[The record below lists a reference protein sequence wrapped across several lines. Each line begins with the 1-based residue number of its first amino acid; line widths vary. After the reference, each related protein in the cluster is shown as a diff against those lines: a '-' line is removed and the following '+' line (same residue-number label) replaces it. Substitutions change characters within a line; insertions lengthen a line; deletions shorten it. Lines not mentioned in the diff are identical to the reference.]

1 MCLTFAPEG
10 AIIFIILDCKQIC
23 PPFWRKTFYFPQLF
37 TIHIFLNI
45 GCKKILQCLCLQDM
59 QKSGTPYFSP
69 TRTIQA
75 DYYKGREGERK
86 KRTSA
91 GKDMEK
97 LEHLH
102 IAVGRCTCFRKLYCG
117 STNTHKKTKA
127 EHRIIISSGNFTSRC
142 LPRRTESRDLNRY
155 LYTNVHSSVMY
166 KTQKVETTEMFINR
180 WIGKQKKKKE
190 KNKQNPKSAE
200 KKK

>member
-59 QKSGTPYFSP
+59 QKSGTPYFSR

-75 DYYKGREGERK
+75 IIKGERERGRKEQVLERIWRNWDTCTLLWEGAPALQNFIVVPQTHTK
-86 KRTSA
+86 KP
-91 GKDMEK
+91 K
-97 LEHLH
+97 LNTELSYHLV
-102 IAVGRCTCFRKLYCG
+102 ISLLGVYPKELKVG
-117 STNTHKKTKA
+117 
-127 EHRIIISSGNFTSRC
+127 I
-142 LPRRTESRDLNRY
+142 
-155 LYTNVHSSVMY
+155 
-166 KTQKVETTEMFINR
+166 
-180 WIGKQKKKKE
+180 
-190 KNKQNPKSAE
+190 
-200 KKK
+200 